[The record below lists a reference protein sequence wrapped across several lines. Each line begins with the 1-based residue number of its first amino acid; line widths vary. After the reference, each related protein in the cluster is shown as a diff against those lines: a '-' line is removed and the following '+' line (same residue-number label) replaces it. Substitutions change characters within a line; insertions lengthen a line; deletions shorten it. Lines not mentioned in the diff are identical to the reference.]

1 MKSQPSRG
9 RGERCHLTTTCQ
21 VFGCYRLPRHTANV
35 ASSTG
40 GHLCHSSQSCP
51 LFCGNGIPLTN
62 EVMDWGGEGCCQ
74 SVTHTV
80 RHSLINWI
88 SLLNQRYRTMCVHQI
103 LVLVCAILRSR
114 VLCFAATV
122 YLWQMKDGLS
132 CILYTR
138 GDSEGHVGRAVWCNN
153 ETEVVTIIRQSM
165 WQHCG
170 DQSTAYPM

>member
-1 MKSQPSRG
+1 MKSRPWG
-9 RGERCHLTTTCQ
+9 GEMVSFNQRHVKYLVATAS
-21 VFGCYRLPRHTANV
+21 LPRHTANV
-35 ASSTG
+35 CIEYWWSFVPFFAVVPSVFG
-40 GHLCHSSQSCP
+40 DGV
-51 LFCGNGIPLTN
+51 PLTN

-88 SLLNQRYRTMCVHQI
+88 SLLNQRYLSMCVHQI
-103 LVLVCAILRSR
+103 LVVVCAILRSR
-114 VLCFAATV
+114 ALCFAATV
-122 YLWQMKDGLS
+122 YLWRMKDGLS

-138 GDSEGHVGRAVWCNN
+138 GNSEGRVGRAVWCND
-153 ETEVVTIIRQSM
+153 ETEVVTFIRQSM